1 MQTFESHHGLA
12 RGLALLQAFIG
23 LSAVIGGAL
32 LMLEPSGRLLN
43 LPLELL
49 APSPFADYLIPGVIL
64 FTIIGLD
71 SLVGGVASWLCWRYA
86 GELALVLGTTLM
98 VWILVQV
105 HFVGYA
111 NWLQPFYFALGA
123 LEALLGLRL
132 WRGRA
137 AG

>member
-23 LSAVIGGAL
+23 LGAVIGGAL
-32 LMLEPSGRLLN
+32 LIISPSGRLLN

-49 APSPFADYLIPGVIL
+49 EPSPFADYFVPGLVL
-64 FTIIGLD
+64 FTLIGLD
-71 SLVGGVASWLCWRYA
+71 SLVGGVASWLRWHYA
-86 GELALVLGTTLM
+86 GELALVLGATLM

-105 HFVGYA
+105 HFIGYA
-111 NWLQPFYFALGA
+111 NWLQPLYFALGA

-132 WRGRA
+132 WRGRE
-137 AG
+137 